1 MGGGVGARIDSSL
14 CDRSI
19 PNPKGKHPLTWSSS
33 LPGTLAIASIT
44 PRTSLAVFAFGRAEN
59 SGRSSSKSAAS
70 AAASPSATSASMS
83 ADTAASRA
91 RVAST
96 SAAEGAAVLLAATE
110 AVEEVEASRPRTAS
124 ARRAAMRS
132 AEEAGD
138 VIFFNQVGNE
148 HRASER
154 ERESPE
160 QKSFFPFLAKG
171 SKQEQD

>member
-1 MGGGVGARIDSSL
+1 
-14 CDRSI
+14 
-19 PNPKGKHPLTWSSS
+19 
-33 LPGTLAIASIT
+33 
-44 PRTSLAVFAFGRAEN
+44 
-59 SGRSSSKSAAS
+59 
-70 AAASPSATSASMS
+70 MS

-124 ARRAAMRS
+124 ARKAAMRS

-154 ERESPE
+154 EREPGAE
-160 QKSFFPFLAKG
+160 KLFPFLGKRE
-171 SKQEQD
+171 QEQDSSRFVSFYLAHSKLAFLISSSE

>member
-1 MGGGVGARIDSSL
+1 MLGFNSALIDPIAKVL
-14 CDRSI
+14 SI
-19 PNPKGKHPLTWSSS
+19 KKTE
-33 LPGTLAIASIT
+33 
-44 PRTSLAVFAFGRAEN
+44 VE
-59 SGRSSSKSAAS
+59 
-70 AAASPSATSASMS
+70 
-83 ADTAASRA
+83 
-91 RVAST
+91 V
-96 SAAEGAAVLLAATE
+96 E

>member
-1 MGGGVGARIDSSL
+1 
-14 CDRSI
+14 
-19 PNPKGKHPLTWSSS
+19 
-33 LPGTLAIASIT
+33 
-44 PRTSLAVFAFGRAEN
+44 
-59 SGRSSSKSAAS
+59 
-70 AAASPSATSASMS
+70 MS

-154 ERESPE
+154 EKEPGAE
-160 QKSFFPFLAKG
+160 KLFPFLGKR
-171 SKQEQD
+171 EQARARLVPFRLLLSRALEARISHLLLRAMRASTCAAAGISGAAR